1 MENKKV
7 LIYGA
12 PTLTNGE
19 YVSEVAK
26 VSSTNSYRDNP
37 TKISFS
43 CCGLNGI
50 SYLDNKSFNLV
61 YNLLGEDEK
70 TFNMGI
76 VYKSDSFVTETR
88 TVPQSSASIGSNAQD
103 MRWAMWL
110 GAESVEQT
118 KNVIGKNF
126 KFSFDRYV
134 FQRRKNFSA
143 SQSDLTY
150 CYVDDVGNIQE
161 FSYLGMQSDGKLVYT
176 DKHNLGCYLFVS
188 GNTISLQDKAGNS
201 LEFDGKTGQVTKQ
214 TFVGGRTLAFARS
227 GQKITK
233 ITDSNGAYVEF
244 AYTNNKVS
252 TITYKTPGMTSS
264 ENKKLVFTYSLSAG
278 DDVLTRVDT
287 IWTSSAE
294 TKAQKSIYFEY
305 DQGLLV
311 KCYERTDRDYLQIT
325 YDDATGELNK
335 IANKSGNQTRQE
347 ITFNFADGYAIAT
360 NDSGKKQ
367 VYCFDE
373 EGEQVSV
380 YEDIGGLP
388 VGDCDVIAKLVNQI
402 QNVTLSTTENSLTS
416 FSFGNAATS
425 FTATVTGDVLT
436 SMLSSGK
443 NHKFGCFVKNTS
455 VAKQTVTLKIVVGSE
470 TYTTTFAANNG
481 VYVPCAMAFGYRR
494 KSTSTPSV
502 SSVQITL
509 SASSAF
515 SVYMPK
521 LTECSVPMSVFEIV
535 TEKCGTFTDK
545 STVNGISFA
554 NMSVQDMHNT
564 LSSMKNNNM
573 TSAVYSKCGKEIV
586 QHSPFYGT
594 YDNPAFDGC
603 NEAYFEEY
611 LHDCPFTVY
620 TFADNKLAKTVY
632 SYSST
637 GYTQTTTV
645 TPKDKTARTSTQ
657 SFDYAGRLLNE
668 TDCYGT
674 KKTYTYDIYGNV
686 IKTVVSHASENKNI
700 IEQKEYLGGVLVKTE
715 TDDFGNV
722 TTYNYKKETANNI
735 DGLVSSVDDPIATTT
750 FGYDVCRRPLSMT
763 NGSSANNFV
772 YANDDLSSTSHNT
785 ATFNFAYDNFG
796 DVSQVSVGTQTIV
809 SKNTDYAN
817 KKQTTTYANGYSQ
830 VAENDGY
837 DRTKTVKDGN
847 NNVLYTANYDDNG
860 SSKLKSAIDNTT
872 GLNYTYSYNNKGD
885 LTGKQVTKNNQP
897 VYNVSYTEDIFGDFD
912 TETYNIQGVSVVNT
926 DTKDKASGRL
936 TSQNTVANGKTLAST
951 FAYDN
956 FGRVSNNTL
965 TNGATSVQHKIEYC
979 TKNQKE
985 KVGAGIHYNLCE
997 TTVPKR
1003 EVSTVGNVDT
1013 IFDYVYNQKG
1023 QLVSAFSNGREV
1035 TYEYDTLD
1043 RLVTEIN
1050 RPLAR
1055 KYVYVYDNGGNITE
1069 KQTYKYNKA
1078 NPADNGL
1085 ISRDLYVYG
1094 NTNWKDQLTSYKG
1107 VTIAYDAIGNPLSHN
1122 GNTLTWTRGRLL
1134 SAYGSNSYTYNVNG
1148 IRTQKVAGG
1157 ITKEFILDG
1166 DRIIAEKWSDNTVI
1180 YYVYNANGIA
1190 GFVYNGTPYIYQK
1203 NIFGDVVAIYNNTG
1217 TKVAGYRYNAFGEN
1231 FIYYQVDAIGEI
1243 NPFRYR
1249 GYYYDIETGLYYLQ
1263 SRYYDPAMGRF
1274 LNADDVGYIEP
1285 KIVNGLNLYA
1295 YALNNPLQ
1303 YYDPTGH
1310 FWLFVGKVLL
1320 GAIIGGVTAAINGDN
1335 ILAGAAIGA
1344 ITTGL
1349 TIGIG
1354 TIAKGMAETSK
1365 IVGTMFNLTARFSV
1379 EALGNVA
1386 IQKFSRGRSPDQY
1399 DAGEAIFTGIKNTAF
1414 NMFKQSEWNEID
1426 KNSSEIFSNL
1436 WLKTSSEVK
1445 WQSIGIGVD
1454 KLFQSLR

>member
-161 FSYLGMQSDGKLVYT
+161 FSYLGVQADGKVVYT
-176 DKHNLGCYLFVS
+176 DKHNLGCYLFVN
-188 GNTISLQDKAGNS
+188 GNTISLQDKAGNA

-214 TFVGGRTLAFARS
+214 TFVGDRTLTFERS

-233 ITDSNGAYVEF
+233 ITDSNGAYADF
-244 AYTNNKVS
+244 AYTNNKIS
-252 TITYKTPGMTSS
+252 TITYKTPGMTSF

-294 TKAQKSIYFEY
+294 TKNQKSIYFEY

-325 YDDATGELNK
+325 YDDATGELKK
-335 IANKSGNQTRQE
+335 IANKAGNQTRQE
-347 ITFNFADGYAIAT
+347 ITFNFADGYATAT

-367 VYCFDE
+367 VYRE
-373 EGEQVSV
+373 
-380 YEDIGGLP
+380 Y
-388 VGDCDVIAKLVNQI
+388 
-402 QNVTLSTTENSLTS
+402 
-416 FSFGNAATS
+416 
-425 FTATVTGDVLT
+425 
-436 SMLSSGK
+436 
-443 NHKFGCFVKNTS
+443 
-455 VAKQTVTLKIVVGSE
+455 
-470 TYTTTFAANNG
+470 
-481 VYVPCAMAFGYRR
+481 
-494 KSTSTPSV
+494 
-502 SSVQITL
+502 
-509 SASSAF
+509 
-515 SVYMPK
+515 
-521 LTECSVPMSVFEIV
+521 
-535 TEKCGTFTDK
+535 
-545 STVNGISFA
+545 IS
-554 NMSVQDMHNT
+554 
-564 LSSMKNNNM
+564 
-573 TSAVYSKCGKEIV
+573 
-586 QHSPFYGT
+586 
-594 YDNPAFDGC
+594 
-603 NEAYFEEY
+603 
-611 LHDCPFTVY
+611 DCPFTVY
-620 TFADNKLAKTVY
+620 TFTDNKLAKTVY

-645 TPKDKTARTSTQ
+645 TPKDQPARTSTQ

-674 KKTYTYDIYGNV
+674 KKTHTYDDFGNV
-686 IKTVVSHASENKNI
+686 IKTVVSHASESKNI
-700 IEQKEYLGGVLVKTE
+700 IEQKEYIGGVLVKTE

-735 DGLVSSVDDPIATTT
+735 DGLVDSVIDPIATTT

-772 YANDDLSSTSHNT
+772 YANDDLASTSHNT

-830 VAENDGY
+830 ITENDSY
-837 DRTKTVKDGN
+837 DRTNTVKDGN
-847 NNVLYTANYDDNG
+847 NNVLYTANYDDNA

-872 GLNYTYSYNNKGD
+872 GLNYTYTYNDKGD

-936 TSQNTVANGKTLAST
+936 TGQNTVANGKTFAST

-985 KVGAGIHYNLCE
+985 KIGAGIHYKLCE

-1035 TYEYDTLD
+1035 AYEYDNLD

-1107 VTIAYDAIGNPLSHN
+1107 VAITYDAVGNPLTHN

-1134 SAYGSNSYTYNVNG
+1134 ASYGSNTYTYNING
-1148 IRTQKVAGG
+1148 LRTSKTADG
-1157 ITKEFILDG
+1157 IAKEFILDG
-1166 DRIIAEKWSDNTVI
+1166 DRLIAEKWSNNTVI

-1190 GFVYNGTPYIYQK
+1190 GFVYNGTPYVYQK
-1203 NIFGDVVAIYNNTG
+1203 NIFGDVVAIYDNTG

-1231 FIYYQVDAIGEI
+1231 FIYYQVGTIGEL

-1249 GYYYDIETGLYYLQ
+1249 GYYYDSETGLYYLQ

-1274 LNADDVGYIEP
+1274 LNADTIDYLEP
-1285 KIVNGLNLYA
+1285 KVINGINLYA
-1295 YALNNPLQ
+1295 YSLNNPVQ
-1303 YYDPTGH
+1303 YCDPTGH
-1310 FWLFVGKVLL
+1310 ALIL
-1320 GAIIGGVTAAINGDN
+1320 GALIGGIFSAVGTLVGQIRSGQKIDWGRVAISGV
-1335 ILAGAAIGA
+1335 AGAISAIIPGGMLA
-1344 ITTGL
+1344 QSIIQTGVETGL
-1349 TIGIG
+1349 SAIFYNDPVQGSDVALSIGLNWG
-1354 TIAKGMAETSK
+1354 LAKGFSK
-1365 IVGTMFNLTARFSV
+1365 VSSGLSK
-1379 EALGNVA
+1379 ALNKRMIKGNNYSQWQNSLRKEGYNYSREQTTKIMQTNMSKYNKASRALNYTENGLSSFMSAYTA
-1386 IQKFSRGRSPDQY
+1386 IQ
-1399 DAGEAIFTGIKNTAF
+1399 F
-1414 NMFKQSEWNEID
+1414 NI
-1426 KNSSEIFSNL
+1426 
-1436 WLKTSSEVK
+1436 
-1445 WQSIGIGVD
+1445 
-1454 KLFQSLR
+1454 